1 MSSASERPY
10 NTKIRHG
17 FGQISLEWSAYLAE
31 GFCSYYCDKRH
42 ESPANTRPSLDT
54 RADWRITDRRRTV
67 GALIMLCL
75 NIGVDPPDVVKTQPC
90 ARLEAWV
97 DPANVIDQK
106 KAIEQI
112 GRNLQQQYE
121 TLSTR
126 TRYKQSL
133 DPCVDDAKRVC
144 VGLRRSARDDRILVH
159 YNGHGV
165 PRPTPSGEIWVFN
178 RGYTQYIPVSA
189 GEFLQ
194 WLGTPSL
201 LVWDCSAAGRVVRAV
216 ARVAPDQC
224 IQIGACRAEEIL
236 PMHPSLPAD
245 LLSCC
250 LTSPVDMAVKW
261 FALQNPEL
269 VESQYIPGKV
279 TDRRTPLGELNWIF
293 TAITDTIAWSALPP
307 SLFRKL
313 FRQDLVV
320 AALFR
325 NFLLANR
332 IMRAHNCHPVSSPA
346 LPDTSSHP
354 IWASWDLA
362 LNHCLLQVKVLK
374 QAEQNGETYEYQY
387 SDFFEQQLT
396 AFELWLRLRRSDVP
410 KPPEQLPVLL
420 QVLLSQIH
428 RLRALVLLSRYLD
441 LGPEAVRIALGIGFF
456 IYVLKLLQS
465 PAPELRPVLVF
476 IWARIMAVEPR
487 DVQHELVKESGYAY
501 FLQIVVQSLPSD
513 SSEAVDGR
521 PEHVAMCCFIL
532 AQFVRGYAQ
541 GQRLM
546 ADYPGFL
553 GALVRHMADEQG
565 PLLRQWALLC
575 FAELVRGNEEV
586 WSLVR
591 SVEPHVFDLHVSAR
605 LDDPIPEVRAAAVYT
620 LGACLG
626 LAGTDDDLAH
636 RVARVCLDAS
646 PFLRTECAVFF
657 ANYVNIHTSQFVV
670 CAFTTLEEEFHTLS
684 GEDVRSESPAH
695 GSIPLAVWRLIL
707 CLATDASDSVREK
720 AELIA
725 DHVHRALARTP
736 LGDDMR
742 RMVAVLEPQQKQ
754 KQKQS
759 KTSTEPAHLVEP
771 RGFWGWLK
779 DEPGASPS
787 PSLPPHETGPS
798 ALRTPE
804 TPTSHHG
811 LPLNSNLYDW
821 AAVYFTEPQLHS
833 PEPDEP
839 GSERYLERLYR
850 KDRNERILAVTQ
862 RQKDLAIQGTWNN
875 QLAALSCVESPSK
888 ILFAQFEPQLL
899 ALANDTVT
907 VYDWST
913 SRRISGFNTSLP
925 KSAKLADARL
935 INEDDVPL
943 LLTAATDGQARI
955 WRNYESATPQL
966 ASSWWL
972 LPELGRANIVI
983 DWQQSRGC
991 LLAGGDARVI
1001 RVWDAACEQAL
1012 DDLPVRTPANLT
1024 ALTSDQVMGNLC
1036 VAGFGDGSIHL
1047 YDRRLER
1054 NKALV
1059 RRWKM
1064 PSSIVNVRMQ
1074 RGGTRELVSGDS
1086 SGIVSLWDARLSES
1100 VGSFKAH
1107 TRRMNMLELHEHAPV
1122 IATASRVAG
1131 IWSTAGRRVSTLKSP
1146 SAGYTTPKSDIG
1158 TVAFHPHAMVLAM
1171 SSHLDD
1177 QISVFQ
1183 CTV

>member
-1 MSSASERPY
+1 
-10 NTKIRHG
+10 
-17 FGQISLEWSAYLAE
+17 
-31 GFCSYYCDKRH
+31 
-42 ESPANTRPSLDT
+42 
-54 RADWRITDRRRTV
+54 
-67 GALIMLCL
+67 MLCL

-97 DPANVIDQK
+97 DPVNVMDQK

-144 VGLRRSARDDRILVH
+144 VGLRRSARDDRVLLH

-165 PRPTPSGEIWVFN
+165 PKPTPSGEIWVFN

-189 GEFLQ
+189 GELLQ

-201 LVWDCSAAGRVVRAV
+201 LVWDCSAAGRVVRAI
-216 ARVAPDQC
+216 ARSAGDQC
-224 IQIGACRAEEIL
+224 IQIGACRADEVL

-250 LTSPVDMAVKW
+250 LTTPVDMAVKW
-261 FALQNPEL
+261 FALQNPDL
-269 VESQYIPGKV
+269 VESHSIPGKV

-332 IMRAHNCHPVSSPA
+332 ILRAHNCHPISSPA

-374 QAEQNGETYEYQY
+374 QAEKSGDHYDYEY

-441 LGPEAVRIALGIGFF
+441 LGPDAVRIALGIGFF

-501 FLQIVVQSLPSD
+501 FLQIVIQSSPAD
-513 SSEAVDGR
+513 SSEEVDGR

-532 AQFVRGYAQ
+532 AQFVRDYVQ
-541 GQRLM
+541 GQRLLVDHM
-546 ADYPGFL
+546 GFL
-553 GALVRHMADEQG
+553 PALVRHMADERG

-575 FAELVRGNEEV
+575 LAEVIRGNEEV
-586 WSLVR
+586 WAVVR
-591 SVEPHVFDLHVSAR
+591 SVEPHIFDVHVAAR
-605 LDDPIPEVRAAAVYT
+605 LDDPIPEVRAAAVYA
-620 LGACLG
+620 LGAGLG
-626 LAGTDDDLAH
+626 LAGVDDDLAH

-646 PFLRTECAVFF
+646 PFVRTECSVFF
-657 ANYVNIHTSQFVV
+657 ANYVELHGAQFVV
-670 CAFTTLEEEFHTLS
+670 CAFTTLEEEFHALS
-684 GEDVRSESPAH
+684 GDDLRSESPAH
-695 GSIPLAVWRLIL
+695 GSISLAVWRLIL
-707 CLATDASDSVREK
+707 CLATDASSPVREN
-720 AELIA
+720 AEAIA

-742 RMVAVLEPQQKQ
+742 RMVAVLEPKSKQ
-754 KQKQS
+754 GKI
-759 KTSTEPAHLVEP
+759 STEPPQLAES

-779 DEPGASPS
+779 DETTMRSIPNPSTEISSPALHS
-787 PSLPPHETGPS
+787 PD
-798 ALRTPE
+798 
-804 TPTSHHG
+804 TPTLQHG
-811 LPLNSNLYDW
+811 LPLTSNLYDW
-821 AAVYFTEPQLHS
+821 AVVYFTEPQLHS
-833 PEPDEP
+833 TEADEP
-839 GSERYLERLYR
+839 GSERYLQRLYR
-850 KDRNERILAVTQ
+850 KDRNERILSVTQ
-862 RQKDLAIQGTWNN
+862 GQKDLAVQGTWNN
-875 QLAALSCVESPSK
+875 QLAALSCKESPSK
-888 ILFAQFEPQLL
+888 LLFAQFEPQLL
-899 ALANDTVT
+899 TLARDTVT
-907 VYDWST
+907 VYDWSA
-913 SRRISGFNTSLP
+913 SRRISSFKAALP
-925 KSAKLADARL
+925 KTAYLADARL
-935 INEDDVPL
+935 INEDDIPT

-955 WRNYESATPQL
+955 WRNYETDNPQL
-966 ASSWWL
+966 VSSWWL
-972 LPELGRANIVI
+972 LPELGRANIIV

-1001 RVWDAACEQAL
+1001 RVWDAASEQAL
-1012 DDLPVRTPANLT
+1012 EDLPVRTPAALT

-1036 VAGFGDGSIHL
+1036 IAGFGDGSIHL

-1064 PSSIVNVRMQ
+1064 PSGIVNVRMQ

-1086 SGIVSLWDARLSES
+1086 SGMVSLWDARYSGS
-1100 VGSFKAH
+1100 VGSFRAH
-1107 TRRMNMLELHEHAPV
+1107 TRHMQTLEVHEHAPV
-1122 IATASRVAG
+1122 IATASRVVG
-1131 IWSTAGRRVSTLKSP
+1131 IWSTAGRRISTLKSP
-1146 SAGYTTPKSDIG
+1146 SSGYSVPKSDIRS
-1158 TVAFHPHAMVLAM
+1158 VCFHPHAMVLAM
-1171 SSHLDD
+1171 SSLMDD
-1177 QISVFQ
+1177 QISIFQ